1 MITLKNMNKQNI
13 SQRFRLKN
21 IDEERDCFTEEIKQN
36 ELTGKRHKKV
46 CTNLNYMKHLLILAS
61 TVTGCV
67 SVYDFVSS
75 VGFSEGITSSTVVG
89 SQLLKVSEKSI
100 VINQ

>member
-1 MITLKNMNKQNI
+1 
-13 SQRFRLKN
+13 
-21 IDEERDCFTEEIKQN
+21 
-36 ELTGKRHKKV
+36 
-46 CTNLNYMKHLLILAS
+46 MKHLLILAS

-67 SVYDFVSS
+67 SVYDFVSL

>member
-1 MITLKNMNKQNI
+1 MNKQNI

-21 IDEERDCFTEEIKQN
+21 IDGERDCFTEEIKQN
-36 ELTGKRHKKV
+36 EPTGKKKKKKV

-67 SVYDFVSS
+67 SISDFASL
-75 VGFSEGITSSTVVG
+75 VGIPEGITSSIVVG
-89 SQLLKVSEKSI
+89 SLFIKQCYHKNHVKK
-100 VINQ
+100 NRK